1 MPALL
6 PWLVLFAV
14 LLMPVPGLSES
25 GGTDEAAAAAQAS
38 EPAQTA
44 DSVDQAQPGEQE
56 GIDPLSASYLL
67 RLVGS
72 LLLVIGVMFVVV
84 WLLKRS
90 GGFDHSRGAYPMQ
103 VLSSVSVGPR
113 ERVVLVRVGERQA
126 LLGVAPGRVNN
137 LGWLE
142 PQVAPV
148 SPESADIERMTAHLP
163 SAFARVLRRQQE
175 RREAGK

>member
-1 MPALL
+1 MRTILLLLMLAALL
-6 PWLVLFAV
+6 APGAAMAESAAV
-14 LLMPVPGLSES
+14 AESSQAALEVETQSE
-25 GGTDEAAAAAQAS
+25 GDR
-38 EPAQTA
+38 
-44 DSVDQAQPGEQE
+44 
-56 GIDPLSASYLL
+56 IDPLSAGYLL

-90 GGFDHSRGAYPMQ
+90 GGFDRSRGAYPMQ

-113 ERVVLVRVGERQA
+113 ERVVLVRVGEHQA

-142 PQVAPV
+142 PQVKPV
-148 SPESADIERMTAHLP
+148 QTDQADIERMTAHLP
-163 SAFARVLRRQQE
+163 AAFARVLRRQQA
-175 RREAGK
+175 RGGAGQ